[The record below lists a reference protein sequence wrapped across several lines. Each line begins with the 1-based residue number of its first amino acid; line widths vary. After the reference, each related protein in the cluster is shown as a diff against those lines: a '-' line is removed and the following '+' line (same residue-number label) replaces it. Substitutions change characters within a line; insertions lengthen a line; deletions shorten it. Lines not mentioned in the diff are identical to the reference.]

1 MIYTCT
7 LNPAIDLFV
16 ETDDLLPSKV
26 NRTKSEDYQA
36 NGKGVNVSVILK
48 KLGVHSTALG
58 FKAGFT
64 GAYIQDELQAMGID
78 TDFVEMDGVTRV
90 NIFVHTEDE
99 EYKIVNRGPE
109 VDVNKYNEMIEK
121 IKSLPEQ
128 STLFVS
134 GSVPRGVDDS
144 IYEEIAKI
152 AFDKKIKLILDISS
166 KVMMDCLPYNPL
178 LIKPNKEELAH
189 FYDKENLTED
199 EVIYYGQ
206 DLLNKGAQHVLVS
219 LGEDGAIYIDEKHLL
234 KVTSPKGKVV
244 NTACAGDTMLAAF
257 SQKVQSG
264 LSIEE
269 SLIYAS
275 AAGSSTTFSKGLS
288 DLTDIS
294 ELVKEI
300 KTIDLKGG
308 KDYE

>member
-48 KLGVHSTALG
+48 KLGVQSTALG

-64 GAYIQDELQAMGID
+64 GAYIQDELEMMGID

-152 AFDKKIKLILDISS
+152 AFDKKVKLILDISS
-166 KVMMDCLPYNPL
+166 KVMMDCLQYNPL

-206 DLLNKGAQHVLVS
+206 DLLNRGAQHVLVS
-219 LGEDGAIYIDEKHLL
+219 LGEDGAIFIDEKHLL
-234 KVTSPKGKVV
+234 KVTSPIGKVV

-264 LSIEE
+264 LSVEE

-275 AAGSSTTFSKGLS
+275 AAGSSTAFSKGLS

-294 ELVKEI
+294 ELVKGI

-308 KDYE
+308 EDYE